1 MLRSAW
7 KTGNLPSMRKRIGRF
22 WGGGNALKPLGEYM
36 KKTVSKL
43 GMVLGTSML
52 AMASSTAFAQ
62 DTNTADDGSPPADE
76 NIIVVTGS
84 QIQGAQVDDVLPVTV
99 VGEELIEAV
108 DPASGDELFRA
119 IPQAGSVEFNEQS
132 TAGGVNGARGDI
144 ASINL
149 RGLGTG
155 NTLLLING
163 RRMVLNPGFQTELFV
178 PVVSPDTNTIQPG
191 GVRRVEVLRDGA
203 SAVYGADAV
212 AGVVNTI
219 MRGGRTGGFLQGNY
233 RMSDGTSLYSYR
245 INGGYG
251 FDFADGRGNLTVYGS
266 YFHENGLSALARP
279 YSASSDLRPFL
290 VGTDFEGDTQ
300 FDNRS
305 INSPWGAFDI
315 QGSSATS
322 SNTTVLRDD
331 DFHLQPCS
339 LFGASGEPSDG
350 RFIRLGN
357 GICADNGGTIDRDI
371 RYDIGADRQLYSQK
385 DRYNVTALFNYELS
399 NAVEFYAEGS
409 YYRSESFRQRE
420 QSTMLSAVPLG
431 VEATAFWNPI
441 GATTLADGSPNPN
454 RADNGLG
461 PNVGPGGRDLLM
473 EDYRFIDAGPRR
485 GFVTKDVYRIVAG
498 LKGDLWGWDFDTG
511 VLYSQANTRDLT
523 ENRISNTLVQDA
535 INRTDAT
542 AYNPFNGGCFPGTV
556 GTTGNGANNGDCT
569 PNPQSVID
577 GITID
582 VTRDGETTLALWDF
596 KVSKP
601 DVLELPAGGVGL
613 AMGVEFRRETFI
625 DDRDPRLDGTITFT
639 NAVNGDFFGSDVV
652 GSSPS
657 PDTSGNR
664 EVYSAFA
671 EALIPVVSDDMDIPL
686 VNSLE
691 VQLAARFED
700 FSDSTSA
707 FVPRAAVAWRPI
719 RDILFRG
726 AYSQGFRAPN
736 LIQINDQ
743 GTTRSNSVV
752 QAVECVAEILKGIED
767 DVPDC
772 GTRGT
777 IDLRTGAATLE
788 PEETE
793 SINLGAVISPSF
805 IPGLTLTA
813 DYWRVKQK
821 GIIGIFGNRNALLLD
836 LVLRLQGSFNPNV
849 VRDAPDAGQIAL
861 YDGTGINPAGDIQ
874 QILNPY
880 RNLDQRTSE
889 GLDFGLFYEFG
900 TGFGD
905 FDIQL
910 NAARLLGFEQS
921 AGPEAQPLFDDL
933 NPLLNALPMPGLS
946 VGDIAALQP
955 TGFGELLEIDGR
967 PKWRFSGSVTWD
979 NGPWRVNVFGR
990 YVGKVFDPGAQN
1002 DVTAA
1007 LFPVDDWYTMNA
1019 SISYTIDDTDSA
1031 IDGTRIRFGIN
1042 NLFDKDPPLADE
1054 SYGYYGSL
1062 HSGRGRQFSIDIR
1075 KNF

>member
-1 MLRSAW
+1 
-7 KTGNLPSMRKRIGRF
+7 
-22 WGGGNALKPLGEYM
+22 M
-36 KKTVSKL
+36 KKNYAKL
-43 GMVLGTSML
+43 CAVLGTSVMAL
-52 AMASSTAFAQ
+52 ASGTLHAQ
-62 DTNTADDGSPPADE
+62 DADATSVQTETAANPEEP
-76 NIIVVTGS
+76 IIVVTGS
-84 QIQGAQVDDVLPVTV
+84 QIRGAQVDDVLPVTV
-99 VGEELIEAV
+99 VGEELIDAV
-108 DPASGDELFRA
+108 DPASGDELFRS

-178 PVVSPDTNTIQPG
+178 PVVSPDTNTISPG
-191 GVRRVEVLRDGA
+191 SVRRVEVLRDGA
-203 SAVYGADAV
+203 SPVYGADAV

-219 MRGGRTGGFLQGNY
+219 LRGGRDDGFLQANY
-233 RMSDGTSLYSYR
+233 RMSDGTSLYSYSIR
-245 INGGYG
+245 GGLG
-251 FDFADGRGNLTVYGS
+251 MDFADGRGNITVYGN
-266 YFHENGLSALARP
+266 YFHENGLRATERD
-279 YSASSDLRPFL
+279 YSASSDLRQFL
-290 VGTDFEGDTQ
+290 IGTDFEGDSQ

-339 LFGASGEPSDG
+339 LFGPNGVADSDG
-350 RFIRLGN
+350 RAIDIGN
-357 GICADNGGTIDRDI
+357 GICADNGGTIDRVLRHDLGSN
-371 RYDIGADRQLYSQK
+371 RWLFSRK
-385 DRYNVTALFNYELS
+385 DRYNVSLLFNYELS
-399 NAVEFYAEGS
+399 AATEFYFEGS
-409 YYRSESFRQRE
+409 YYRSESFRERE

-431 VEATAFWNPI
+431 IESTAFFNPL

-454 RADNGLG
+454 RVTNGIG
-461 PNVGPGGRDLLM
+461 PNVGAGGRDLLL
-473 EDYRFIDAGPRR
+473 EDYRFIDAGPRL
-485 GFVTKDVYRIVAG
+485 GFVTKDTYRLVAG
-498 LKGDLWGWDFDTG
+498 LRGQIGGWDYDTG
-511 VLYSQANTRDLT
+511 FLYSQANTNDLT
-523 ENRISNTLVQDA
+523 KNRISSTLAQDA
-535 INRTDAT
+535 INRTDAS
-542 AYNPFNGGCFPGTV
+542 AYNPFNGGCFPGEV
-556 GTTGNGANNGDCT
+556 GINTADCT
-569 PNPQSVID
+569 PSSQASID
-577 GITID
+577 AITID
-582 VTRDGETTLALWDF
+582 VFRKGETTLALADF
-596 KVSKP
+596 KVSRP
-601 DVLELPAGGVGL
+601 DVLSMWAGDIGF
-613 AMGVEFRRETFI
+613 AAGVEFRRETFE

-671 EALIPVVSDDMDIPL
+671 EALIPLVSEDMNIPL
-686 VNSLE
+686 VHSLE
-691 VQLAARFED
+691 LQLAGRFED

-707 FVPRAAVAWRPI
+707 LVPRAALAWRPVE
-719 RDILFRG
+719 DILFRG

-752 QAVECVAEILKGIED
+752 QAVECVAEILKGDED

-777 IDLRTGAATLE
+777 IDLRTGATTLE

-793 SINLGAVISPSF
+793 SINLGAVVSPSF

-813 DYWRVKQK
+813 DYWRVKQE

-849 VRDAPDAGQIAL
+849 VRDAPDQGQLDL
-861 YDGTGINPAGDIQ
+861 YAGTGINPAGDIQ

-889 GLDFGLFYEFG
+889 GLDFGVFYEFE

-905 FDIQL
+905 FDLQF

-933 NPLLNALPMPGLS
+933 NRLLNALPAPGLS

-967 PKWRFSGSVTWD
+967 PKWRFSGSATWD

-990 YVGKVFDPGAQN
+990 YVGQVFDPGAQQ
-1002 DVTAA
+1002 DQTAA
-1007 LFPVDDWYTMNA
+1007 LFPVDDWFVMNA
-1019 SISYTIDDTDSA
+1019 SVSYSIDDTGTA

-1054 SYGYYGSL
+1054 SYGFYGSL
-1062 HSGRGRQFSIDIR
+1062 HSARGRQFSFDIR

>member
-1 MLRSAW
+1 
-7 KTGNLPSMRKRIGRF
+7 MRKNVSTLG
-22 WGGGNALKPLGEYM
+22 AL
-36 KKTVSKL
+36 
-43 GMVLGTSML
+43 LGTSIL
-52 AMASSTAFAQ
+52 ALASGTAYAQ
-62 DTNTADDGSPPADE
+62 DNAAPTAGSVAEE
-76 NIIVVTGS
+76 NVIVVTGS
-84 QIQGAQVDDVLPVTV
+84 QIRGAQVDDVLPVTV
-99 VGEELIEAV
+99 VGEDLMDAV

-132 TAGGVNGARGDI
+132 TTGGVNGARGDI

-178 PVVSPDTNTIQPG
+178 PVVSPDTNTIIPG
-191 GVRRVEVLRDGA
+191 SIRRVEVLRDGA

-219 MRGGRTGGFLQGNY
+219 LRGGRDGGFVQGNY
-233 RMSDGTSLYSYR
+233 RMSDGTGLYSYSIR
-245 INGGYG
+245 GGYG
-251 FDFADGRGNLTVYGS
+251 FDFAEGRGNLTVNGYH
-266 YFHENGLSALARP
+266 FHENGMRASERD
-279 YSASSDLRPFL
+279 YSSNRDLRPFL

-305 INSPWGAFDI
+305 INSPFGAFDI

-322 SNTTVLRDD
+322 SNTTILRDD
-331 DFHLQPCS
+331 DFHLQPCNLLS
-339 LFGASGEPSDG
+339 ATDT
-350 RFIRLGN
+350 RRITLGN
-357 GICADNGGTIDRDI
+357 GLCADNGGTIDRVL
-371 RYDIGADRQLYSQK
+371 RYNLDADRFLYSQK
-385 DRYNVTALFNYELS
+385 DRYGVQGLFSYELS
-399 NAVEFYAEGS
+399 NAVELYVEGS
-409 YYRSESFRQRE
+409 YYRSESFRERE

-454 RADNGLG
+454 RANNGLG
-461 PNVGPGGRDLLM
+461 PNVGAGGRDLLM

-485 GFVTKDVYRIVAG
+485 GYVTKDTYRIVTG
-498 LKGDLWGWDFDTG
+498 LRGDLWGWDFDTAF
-511 VLYSQANTRDLT
+511 LYSQANTRDLT
-523 ENRISNTLVQDA
+523 ENRISNSLAQAA

-542 AYNPFNGGCFPGTV
+542 AYNPFNGGCFPGEV
-556 GTTGNGANNGDCT
+556 GVNSADCT

-577 GITID
+577 SITID
-582 VTRDGETTLALWDF
+582 VTRDGETTLALADF

-601 DVLELPAGGVGL
+601 DLFTMPGGDVGL

-625 DDRDPRLDGTITFT
+625 DDRDPRLDGTVTFT
-639 NAVNGDFFGSDVV
+639 NAVNGDFFGSDVL

-671 EALIPVVSDDMDIPL
+671 EMLVPLVSEDMDIPL
-686 VNSLE
+686 VHSLE
-691 VQLAARFED
+691 LQLAGRFED

-707 FVPRAAVAWRPI
+707 LVPRAALAWRPI

-736 LIQINDQ
+736 LIQINDA
-743 GTTRSNSVV
+743 GTTRSNSVPR
-752 QAVECVAEILKGIED
+752 AVECVAEIIKGIED

-772 GTRGT
+772 GTVGT
-777 IDLRTGAATLE
+777 IDFRTGANTLE

-793 SINLGAVISPSF
+793 SINLGTVFSPSF

-813 DYWRVKQK
+813 DYWHVKQK

-836 LVLRLQGSFNPNV
+836 LVLRLQGSSNPNV

-861 YDGTGINPAGDIQ
+861 YSGTGITPAGDIQ

-905 FDIQL
+905 FNIQL
-910 NAARLLGFEQS
+910 NAARLLGFEQD
-921 AGPEAQPLFDDL
+921 AGPEALPLFNDL
-933 NPLLNALPMPGLS
+933 TPALQALTNAMGDPALS
-946 VGDIAALQP
+946 IGDVAALQP

-967 PKWRFSGSVTWD
+967 PKWRFSGSLTWD

-990 YVGKVFDPGAQN
+990 YVGKVFDSGAQN

-1019 SISYTIDDTDSA
+1019 SISYTIDNDTA
-1031 IDGTRIRFGIN
+1031 LDGTRLRFGIN
-1042 NLFDKDPPLADE
+1042 NLFDTDPPLADE
-1054 SYGYYGSL
+1054 SYGFFGSL
-1062 HSGRGRQFSIDIR
+1062 HSGRGRQFSIDVR